1 MLVLMLPT
9 MPLMCWEPQLYTG
22 MVTGM
27 DENPATIE
35 DMQVH
40 SLLSAALFKTVLID
54 TRQLQRA
61 EANIRSATH

>member
-1 MLVLMLPT
+1 
-9 MPLMCWEPQLYTG
+9 

-27 DENPATIE
+27 DENPATTE

-40 SLLSAALFKTVLID
+40 SLLSAALIKTVLID

-61 EANIRSATH
+61 EANVSSATH